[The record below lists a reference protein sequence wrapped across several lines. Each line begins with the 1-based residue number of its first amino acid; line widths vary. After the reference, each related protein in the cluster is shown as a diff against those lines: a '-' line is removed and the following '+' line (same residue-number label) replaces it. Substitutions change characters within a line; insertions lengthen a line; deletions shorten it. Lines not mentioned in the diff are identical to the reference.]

1 MCKLREWQ
9 IARLRKVSGIKRGG
23 EKKYQILLT
32 TINPQLLRGIS
43 CSAAGQEPIRTEKKE
58 TQQGLRSENREG
70 GSMRNSLRL
79 SERCRGCYEIESF

>member
-9 IARLRKVSGIKRGG
+9 IAQLRKVSGIKGG
-23 EKKYQILLT
+23 EEKNCEMLLT
-32 TINPQLLRGIS
+32 TLNPQLLHGIS
-43 CSAAGQEPIRTEKKE
+43 CSAAGQEPIRTEKKD

-70 GSMRNSLRL
+70 GTMRSSLRL